1 MHRNLF
7 VCRPKTYFLCRVDGR
22 NLLVQGRKIY
32 ICGVVYATFC
42 RQLTSQ
48 ALVGNRQPTLP
59 AAWSCAAVKYRSI
72 CHIDP
77 SIDPSDSCTQDA
89 TRSEFDPVES
99 SSPIDRDLESSL
111 ICLKRVKKRDIAG
124 RAVGECSLS
133 LGNPDQGRLC
143 WGWRAISNEPSAPLA
158 LPDCLAQACWPAH
171 CK

>member
-48 ALVGNRQPTLP
+48 ALVGEAAHPACCLVPGRVLLLSIARSATLTLQ
-59 AAWSCAAVKYRSI
+59 SI
-72 CHIDP
+72 HP
-77 SIDPSDSCTQDA
+77 CTQDA

-99 SSPIDRDLESSL
+99 SSPIDGDLESGL

>member
-48 ALVGNRQPTLP
+48 ALVGAAAHP
-59 AAWSCAAVKYRSI
+59 AWSCAAVKYRSI

-77 SIDPSDSCTQDA
+77 SIDPSVYPRCNEIGI
-89 TRSEFDPVES
+89 RSGWKLP
-99 SSPIDRDLESSL
+99 PIDRDLESGL

-158 LPDCLAQACWPAH
+158 LPDCLAQACWPAQ